1 MAVRVPP
8 QRLVVQIAP
17 LLRRFLL
24 ALQGV
29 PVSRETV
36 FWSWYRN
43 PEQNRLAKG
52 HVESQHLAGLAIDVS
67 GLPAASLDRLRR
79 NGLVVVP
86 FESHVHVQLGPAGFL
101 RREGLLELV
110 TRV

>member
-8 QRLVVQIAP
+8 RHLVIQIAP

-24 ALQGV
+24 ALSGV
-29 PVSRETV
+29 PIGPETV

-43 PEQNRLAKG
+43 QEQNRLATG
-52 HVESQHLAGLAIDVS
+52 HPESQHLAGLALDVS
-67 GLPAASLDRLRR
+67 GLPAQSLAQLRK

-86 FESHVHVQLGPAGFL
+86 ERSHVHVQLGPPGFL
-101 RREGLLELV
+101 RREGLLDLV
-110 TRV
+110 LRA